1 MDALAL
7 KSTLSQLEFTSPLP
21 ADVQD
26 QIVGCSQEQVCPA
39 GQVIFREG
47 DENHKLYLIA
57 SGRVALD
64 MHVPGRGL
72 VRILSLGPGDM
83 LAWSALLGNGR
94 MTATATALED
104 TRLIASGAQCL
115 RTVCDADRS
124 VGYELMRQMAVA
136 LSRRLLATRLQLLD
150 LFGDTSP
157 GSFPHG

>member
-1 MDALAL
+1 MDPAL
-7 KSTLSQLEFTSPLP
+7 KATLSQLEFTSPLP
-21 ADVQD
+21 AEVHDR
-26 QIVGCSQEQVCPA
+26 IAGCSQEQAYSA

-47 DENHKLYLIA
+47 DENHKLYLVV

-64 MHVPGRGL
+64 MHVPGRGP

-104 TRLIASGAQCL
+104 TRLIASGAECL

-124 VGYELMRQMAVA
+124 VGHELMRQMAVA

-150 LFGDTSP
+150 LFADTS
-157 GSFPHG
+157 GGGLPHG